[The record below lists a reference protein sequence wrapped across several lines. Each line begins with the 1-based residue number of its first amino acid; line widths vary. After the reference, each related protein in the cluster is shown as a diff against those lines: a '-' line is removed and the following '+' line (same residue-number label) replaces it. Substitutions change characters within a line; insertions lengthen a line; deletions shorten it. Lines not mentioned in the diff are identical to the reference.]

1 VDVPERIV
9 ETEVKKPAR
18 RKKSASDD
26 K

>member
-1 VDVPERIV
+1 VDVPERII
-9 ETEVKKPAR
+9 ETEVKKPTR